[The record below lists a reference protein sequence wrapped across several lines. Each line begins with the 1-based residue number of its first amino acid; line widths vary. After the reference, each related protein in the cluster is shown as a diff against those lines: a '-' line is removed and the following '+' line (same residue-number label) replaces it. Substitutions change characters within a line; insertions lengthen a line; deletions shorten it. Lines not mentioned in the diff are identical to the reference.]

1 MKRVVLDIETDAIDA
16 TVVHCIVA
24 QDLDTGAVDTWY
36 GESIKD
42 FPAWSESVD
51 VFVMHNGV
59 SFDAPVVNRLTGS
72 NIPLSK
78 IRDTLILSQLYD
90 PSLEGGHSLE
100 AWGQRLGYPKIEFND
115 FAYFSEEM
123 LKYCKQDVVVTVKLY
138 EHLLP
143 QMKKY
148 SGKSIELEHQVRAIV
163 DKQEENGFTLNI
175 QEASC
180 LVARLSEEATV
191 IEEEMQGIFPP
202 IVTERYSEKTGKR
215 LKDNVE
221 VFNPASRQQIGKRLM
236 DKGWKPKNFTP
247 TGQPIVDEGTLKDVN
262 IPEAQKIA
270 QYLLLQKRVSQVKSW
285 LDVVEE
291 DGKVHGRVIT
301 LKAITGRMA
310 HNSPNMAQVPAV
322 YSPYGKECR
331 QVWMTSS
338 DKYKLLGCDASSLE
352 LRCLAHYMGDKKFTD
367 EVVGGD
373 IHTANQKAAGLPS
386 RDSAKT
392 FIYALIY
399 GAGPAKIGSIVGGGA
414 KEGKKIM
421 DKFMSNMPALKT
433 LRDKVDRASGTGY
446 IRGLDGRLLKV
457 RQQHAAMNLLLQGAG
472 AIICKEW
479 LRQITL
485 MAQRDYDYNLV
496 ASIHDE
502 YQFEVRVDQTERF
515 GELTQRAMKQ
525 VEKTLS
531 VNCPLDSE
539 YKIGNNWAET
549 H

>member
-1 MKRVVLDIETDAIDA
+1 MKRVVLDIETDDLNA

-72 NIPLSK
+72 KIPLK
-78 IRDTLILSQLYD
+78 KVRDTLIMSQLFD
-90 PSLEGGHSLE
+90 PSLDGGHSLE

-115 FAYFSEEM
+115 FSVFTQEM

-143 QMKKY
+143 HMKKY
-148 SGKSIELEHQVRAIV
+148 SGKSIQLEHEVRAIV
-163 DKQEENGFTLNI
+163 DKQEENGFSLNI
-175 QEASC
+175 PEASC
-180 LVARLSEEATV
+180 LVARLSEEATE
-191 IEEEMQGIFPP
+191 IEQEMQAIFPP
-202 IVTERYSEKTGKR
+202 IVTERYSEKTGNR
-215 LKDNVE
+215 LKDKVE
-221 VFNPASRQQIGKRLM
+221 VFNPASRQQIAKRLQE
-236 DKGWKPKNFTP
+236 KGWKPKTFTP
-247 TGQPIVDEGTLKDVN
+247 TGQPVVDEGSLSGVD
-262 IPEAQKIA
+262 IPEVKKIL

-285 LDVVEE
+285 LDVVED

-301 LKAITGRMA
+301 LKAISGRMA

-331 QVWMTSS
+331 QVWKTSS

-352 LRCLAHYMGDKKFTD
+352 LRCLAHYMGDKRFTD

-373 IHTANQKAAGLPS
+373 IHTANQKAAGLPT
-386 RDSAKT
+386 RDAAKT

-414 KEGKKIM
+414 KEGQIIM
-421 DKFMSNMPALKT
+421 KKFMSNMPALKT
-433 LRDKVDRASGTGY
+433 LRDKVDRAATTGH

-502 YQFEVRVDQTERF
+502 YQFEIRADQAERF
-515 GELTQRAMKQ
+515 GELTQKAMKQ
-525 VEKTLS
+525 VQETLS

-539 YKIGNNWAET
+539 FKIGNNWAET

>member
-123 LKYCKQDVVVTVKLY
+123 LTYCKQDVVVTVKLY

-236 DKGWKPKNFTP
+236 NKGWKPKNFTP
-247 TGQPIVDEGTLKDVN
+247 TGQPIVDEGTLKDV
-262 IPEAQKIA
+262 
-270 QYLLLQKRVSQVKSW
+270 
-285 LDVVEE
+285 
-291 DGKVHGRVIT
+291 
-301 LKAITGRMA
+301 
-310 HNSPNMAQVPAV
+310 
-322 YSPYGKECR
+322 
-331 QVWMTSS
+331 
-338 DKYKLLGCDASSLE
+338 KLL
-352 LRCLAHYMGDKKFTD
+352 
-367 EVVGGD
+367 
-373 IHTANQKAAGLPS
+373 
-386 RDSAKT
+386 
-392 FIYALIY
+392 
-399 GAGPAKIGSIVGGGA
+399 
-414 KEGKKIM
+414 
-421 DKFMSNMPALKT
+421 
-433 LRDKVDRASGTGY
+433 
-446 IRGLDGRLLKV
+446 
-457 RQQHAAMNLLLQGAG
+457 
-472 AIICKEW
+472 
-479 LRQITL
+479 
-485 MAQRDYDYNLV
+485 
-496 ASIHDE
+496 
-502 YQFEVRVDQTERF
+502 
-515 GELTQRAMKQ
+515 
-525 VEKTLS
+525 
-531 VNCPLDSE
+531 
-539 YKIGNNWAET
+539 
-549 H
+549 

>member
-115 FAYFSEEM
+115 FTHFSEEM

-236 DKGWKPKNFTP
+236 AKGWKPKNFTP

-485 MAQRDYDYNLV
+485 MTQRDYDYNLV

>member
-1 MKRVVLDIETDAIDA
+1 LKRVALDIETDDLNA
-16 TVVHCIVA
+16 TVIHCIVA
-24 QDLDTGAVDTWY
+24 QDIDSGAVDTWH

-42 FPAWSESVD
+42 FPAWSNDVD
-51 VFVMHNGV
+51 LFVMHNGV
-59 SFDAPVVNRLTGS
+59 SFDAPVLNRLTGS
-72 NIPLSK
+72 KIPLNK
-78 IRDTLILSQLYD
+78 VRDTLILSQLLD
-90 PSLEGGHSLE
+90 PSRDGGHSLA
-100 AWGQRLGYPKIEFND
+100 AWGERLGFAKIEFND
-115 FAYFSEEM
+115 FTSFTQEM
-123 LKYCKQDVVVTVKLY
+123 LDYCIQDVKLTTKLY
-138 EHLLP
+138 KHLLP
-143 QMKKY
+143 EAKKH
-148 SGKSIELEHQVRAIV
+148 SGKSIQLEHQVRAIV

-191 IEEEMQGIFPP
+191 IEQEMQSIFPP

-215 LKDNVE
+215 LKDKVE
-221 VFNPASRQQIGKRLM
+221 VFNPASRQQIGKRLIE
-236 DKGWKPKNFTP
+236 KGWKPKNFTP
-247 TGQPIVDEGTLKDVN
+247 TGHPIVDEGALKDVD

-285 LDVVEE
+285 LDVVED

-301 LKAITGRMA
+301 LKAISGRMA

-331 QVWMTSS
+331 QVWKTSS

-373 IHTANQKAAGLPS
+373 IHTANQKAAGLPT
-386 RDSAKT
+386 RDAAKT

-414 KEGKKIM
+414 KEGQVIM
-421 DKFMSNMPALKT
+421 KKFMSNMPALKT
-433 LRDKVDRASGTGY
+433 LRDKVDRASGSGF

-502 YQFEVRVDQTERF
+502 YQFEVRADQAERF
-515 GELTQRAMKQ
+515 GELTQKAMKL
-525 VEKTLS
+525 VEKSLD

-539 YKIGNNWAET
+539 FKIGNNWAET

>member
-24 QDLDTGAVDTWY
+24 QDLDTGAVDTWH

-42 FPAWSESVD
+42 FPAWSENVD

-115 FAYFSEEM
+115 FTHFSEEM
-123 LKYCKQDVVVTVKLY
+123 LTYCKQDVVVTVKLY

-221 VFNPASRQQIGKRLM
+221 VFNPASRQQIGKRLIE
-236 DKGWKPKNFTP
+236 KGWKPKNFTP
-247 TGQPIVDEGTLKDVN
+247 TGHPIVDEGTLKDVN

>member
-115 FAYFSEEM
+115 FTYFSEEM

-180 LVARLSEEATV
+180 LAARLSEEATV

-221 VFNPASRQQIGKRLM
+221 VFNPASRQQIGKRLIE
-236 DKGWKPKNFTP
+236 KGWKPKNFTP
-247 TGQPIVDEGTLKDVN
+247 TGHPIVDEGTLKDVN

-270 QYLLLQKRVSQVKSW
+270 QYLLLQKRVSQVRSW

-485 MAQRDYDYNLV
+485 MTQRDYDYNLV

-502 YQFEVRVDQTERF
+502 YQFEVRVDQAERF

>member
-123 LKYCKQDVVVTVKLY
+123 LNYCKQDVVVTVKLY

-236 DKGWKPKNFTP
+236 AKGWKPKNFTP

-502 YQFEVRVDQTERF
+502 YQFEVRVDQAERF